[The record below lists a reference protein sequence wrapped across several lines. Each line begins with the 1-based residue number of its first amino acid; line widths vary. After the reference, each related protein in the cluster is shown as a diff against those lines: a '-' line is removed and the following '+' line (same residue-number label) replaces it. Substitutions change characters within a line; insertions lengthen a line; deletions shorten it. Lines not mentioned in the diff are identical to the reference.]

1 RIPVRFAGRRHARRT
16 GVKAHPQPLDKRR
29 VDGSNPSGSP
39 RSDINCRPI
48 ARSMDN
54 SLGGISMLRFNL
66 PMRSA
71 LVLLVAGSVA
81 LGMTLTAKPAFADNE
96 KHERHKGRDQDRDRQ
111 SAAPGVRVDVN
122 VRIGEPD
129 RVIIRDYYGT
139 ETRSGRCP
147 PGLAKKN
154 NGCMPPGQAK
164 KWRQGE
170 RLPREVV
177 FHELP
182 PRL

>member
-1 RIPVRFAGRRHARRT
+1 
-16 GVKAHPQPLDKRR
+16 
-29 VDGSNPSGSP
+29 
-39 RSDINCRPI
+39 
-48 ARSMDN
+48 
-54 SLGGISMLRFNL
+54 MLRFNL

-81 LGMTLTAKPAFADNE
+81 LGMTVTVKPAFADDE
-96 KHERHKGRDQDRDRQ
+96 KHEKNKGRDQDRGRQ

-129 RVIIRDYYGT
+129 RVVIRDYYVT
-139 ETRSGRCP
+139 ETRSGHCP

-182 PRL
+182 PPLAVRLTVPPPGYRYVRVANDILMIAIGSGLVVDAIQDLGSR